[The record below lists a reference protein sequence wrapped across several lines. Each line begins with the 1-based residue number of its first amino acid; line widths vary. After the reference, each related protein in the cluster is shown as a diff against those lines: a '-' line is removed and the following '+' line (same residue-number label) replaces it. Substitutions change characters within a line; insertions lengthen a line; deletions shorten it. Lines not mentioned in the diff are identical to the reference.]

1 MKKCNLSRLNQ
12 YKINTE
18 HTTSSKASYP
28 VHSRYS
34 KRRHMLVLTLIA
46 RTTLLSPSATPSRP
60 PSPPVLPSSQ
70 HSHPFLRIAFRF
82 TRYCVASCPVSVCN
96 TDISAA
102 MSFFS
107 VAVLHEYNILEKK
120 KWCCPAN
127 SNVRRPMAE
136 KHGWRKLVLWNIE
149 SEYSLATNGTGNC
162 EQRLAIFPLFLS
174 LSLDLSFKKKN
185 RRKPNFYWSSRVFHV
200 LTIPMEVYFGVLPFI
215 VDFRTW
221 SFP

>member
-70 HSHPFLRIAFRF
+70 QSHPFLRIAFRF

-162 EQRLAIFPLFLS
+162 EQRLAIFPL
-174 LSLDLSFKKKN
+174 DLFFKKKN